1 MIKSISINFFLFL
14 IILFSQINI
23 KAQAMIE
30 KKLYGTLP
38 DNNQVFLYTLKNS
51 SGMKVEIS
59 EFGAAVVSL
68 YVPDR
73 EGNLADVVLGYDSL
87 SGYVNGS
94 SYFGAIVGRY
104 GNRIAKGKFT
114 MDGKD
119 YQLTVNSGTNH
130 LHGGAKGFDKVSWK
144 GEPIESE
151 TDPALKL
158 TYVSKDGEEGY
169 PGTATVIVTY
179 TLTNDNELRID
190 YEGST
195 DKTTILNPTHH
206 SYFNLAGNL
215 KNKIL
220 DHELMINAET
230 FTPVD
235 GNLIPTGE
243 LRQVENTPFDF
254 RKPQKIGSRINEKDE
269 QLKFGLGYDHNW
281 VLNDYYKGVRLAA
294 DLYDP
299 QSGRYME
306 VLTDQPGLQFY
317 SGNFLD
323 GSAIG
328 KNGIAYA
335 YRTGLCLEA
344 QIFPDS
350 PNKKNFPSAVLKPGE
365 IYRQT
370 TIYKFSTK

>member
-328 KNGIAYA
+328 KNSIAYA
-335 YRTGLCLEA
+335 HRTGLCLEA